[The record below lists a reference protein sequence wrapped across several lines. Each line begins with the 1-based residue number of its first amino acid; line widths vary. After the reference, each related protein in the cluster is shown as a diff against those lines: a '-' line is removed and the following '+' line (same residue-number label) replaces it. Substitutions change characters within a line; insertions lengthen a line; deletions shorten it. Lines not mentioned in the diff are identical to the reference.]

1 MFHFKKDK
9 MMKKINKL
17 VFSAAL
23 MAIAFL
29 WTGCSDEFLKEKK
42 DYSHLSPDIYNDY
55 IGAKMRVED
64 IYLRLLPNAND
75 GLTYRSPSAGKSDIQ
90 SQSTEEFSGL
100 SKYVSPDVILTT
112 SSNLDDWFHVSKTTS
127 GGPWGEIRNCNDV
140 IEGISGSTLSDE
152 QKRELLGQVY
162 FFRAWQ
168 YYLLVRTYG
177 GVPIIDHVQITDVSE
192 AQNLSVPRA
201 TSKECID
208 FICSDLGTAAEMLPV
223 NWGSD
228 FGRITKGAA
237 LALVGRA
244 RLLYASPLFNR
255 SDNKDRWQAAYDANK
270 EAIEVLTA
278 GGFGLAYQDAAGIN
292 AAGWS
297 KMFSDYNSSEAVFV
311 TLYNRVHDD
320 NASHEIYR
328 NNRREQ
334 SLRPSNA
341 AGATSNTGMS
351 ANALMVDLFPMADGK
366 KPTEVGAYNYSPL
379 KFFQNRDPR
388 FYRTFAFPGVYWRF
402 EGNPLSWQGSIPSN
416 AVYPGPDYVL
426 WNYSWYADAAK
437 QTDESLSGYGADMLG
452 QNYRGVYVRKRS
464 NDFDMTTPTPTC
476 LYRWPAT
483 AAENRQGA
491 FGEGAMPHME
501 IRYAEVL
508 LNLAE
513 AACGIGRPAEAI
525 QVLKDIRRRAGYTN
539 EADNY
544 GLDVAT
550 LTADRG
556 KLFGAILY
564 ERQIELAYEG
574 KRFDDMRRWLLWDG
588 GVNFGQVDGAP
599 SSWTLSG
606 FNSNTCSYLGVEPF
620 NGKRRDNFELRA
632 KATAVEAQGQ
642 DPIAAN
648 RPAPLDLKNDLSTQ
662 FSNLGTFYDSYLER
676 KVRRGD
682 EVGKVVTFLPKY
694 YFIGLSSGAQ
704 TNNITLKQTIG
715 WADATQGNVNGTFDP
730 LAE

>member
-1 MFHFKKDK
+1 MA
-9 MMKKINKL
+9 
-17 VFSAAL
+17 SAF
-23 MAIAFL
+23 I
-29 WTGCSDEFLKEKK
+29 WTGCSDEFLHEKK
-42 DYSHLSPDIYNDY
+42 DYGHLSPDIYNDY
-55 IGAKMRVED
+55 VGAKMRVED

-75 GLTYRSPSAGKSDIQ
+75 GYTYRSPSGGSSDIQ
-90 SQSTEEFSGL
+90 SQSTEEFTGL
-100 SKYVSPDVILTT
+100 SAYVSPDAVLTT
-112 SSNLDDWFHVSKTTS
+112 SSNLSDWFHVSKQTS

-140 IEGISGSTLSDE
+140 IEGILASSLTEE
-152 QKRELLGQVY
+152 QKNELLGQVY

-168 YYLLVRTYG
+168 YYMLVKTYG
-177 GVPIIDHVQITDVSE
+177 GVPIIDKVQITDVSQ

-201 TSKECID
+201 TTKQCVD
-208 FICSDLGTAAEMLPV
+208 FICDYLEMAAEILPTQ
-223 NWGSD
+223 WGSND
-228 FGRITKGAA
+228 FGRITQGAA
-237 LALVGRA
+237 LALAGRV

-255 SDNKDRWQAAYDANK
+255 TDDLTRWQAAYDANK
-270 EAIEVLTA
+270 AAIEALTA
-278 GGFGLAYQDAAGIN
+278 GGFGLAYSGGAGIN
-292 AAGWS
+292 AAGWAN
-297 KMFSDYNSSEAVFV
+297 MFSDYNSQEAVFV

-334 SLRPSNA
+334 RLRPSNA
-341 AGATSNTGMS
+341 SGATSNTGMS

-379 KFFQNRDPR
+379 KIFMDRDPR

-402 EGNPLSWQGSIPSN
+402 EGNPFAWTGTIPSN
-416 AVYPGPDYVL
+416 VVYSGENYVL
-426 WNYSWYADAAK
+426 WNYAWYADPDK
-437 QTDESLSGYGADMLG
+437 QADINLSGFGADMFG
-452 QNYRGVYVRKRS
+452 TSYRGVYVRKRS

-476 LYRWPAT
+476 LYRWPST
-483 AAENRQGA
+483 AAENRQGV

-508 LNLAE
+508 LNFAE
-513 AACGIGRPAEAI
+513 AACGVGRPAEAI
-525 QVLKDIRRRAGYTN
+525 QVLKDIRARAGYNTAIAG
-539 EADNY
+539 ADY

-599 SSWTLSG
+599 ASWTLTG
-606 FNSNTCSYLGVEPF
+606 FGGNTCNYLGVEPF
-620 NGKRRDNFELRA
+620 NGKRRDNIEFHA
-632 KATAVEAQGQ
+632 KATAAEANGQ

-648 RPAPLDLKNDLSTQ
+648 RPAPLDLKNDLSNQ
-662 FSNLGTFYDSYLER
+662 FTGLATFYDTYLTR

-682 EVGKVVTFLPKY
+682 EVDKVVTFLPKY
-694 YFIGLSSGAQ
+694 YFIGLTSGAQ
-704 TNNITLKQTIG
+704 SNNVTLKQTIG
-715 WADATQGNVNGTFDP
+715 WADAINSNINGTYDP
-730 LAE
+730 LSEE

>member
-1 MFHFKKDK
+1 MI
-9 MMKKINKL
+9 KKINCSIL
-17 VFSAAL
+17 SIATLISA
-23 MAIAFL
+23 FV

-55 IGAKMRVED
+55 TGAKMRVED

-75 GLTYRSPSAGKSDIQ
+75 GFTYRSPSGGKSDIH
-90 SQSTEEFSGL
+90 SQATEEFSGL
-100 SKYVSPDVILTT
+100 SSYVHPDVIITT
-112 SSNLDDWFHVSKTTS
+112 SSNLSDWFHVSKQTS

-140 IEGISGSTLSDE
+140 IEGITASTLREDE
-152 QKRELLGQVY
+152 KSELLGQVY

-168 YYLLVRTYG
+168 YYLLVKIYG
-177 GVPIIDHVQITDVSE
+177 GVPIIDKVQITDVSQVE
-192 AQNLSVPRA
+192 DLAVPRSTTKA
-201 TSKECID
+201 CID
-208 FICSDLGTAAEMLPV
+208 FICSDLETAAGMLPAR
-223 NWGSD
+223 WGSND
-228 FGRITKGAA
+228 FGRITRGAA
-237 LALVGRA
+237 LALAGRL

-255 SDNKDRWQAAYDANK
+255 ADNTDRWQAAYDANTA
-270 EAIEVLTA
+270 AIEALNE
-278 GGFGLAYQDAAGIN
+278 GEFGLAYVGGAGIN

-297 KMFSDYNSSEAVFV
+297 RMFSDYNSSEAVFA
-311 TLYNRVHDD
+311 TLYNKVHDD

-328 NNRREQ
+328 NNHREQ

-341 AGATSNTGMS
+341 AGAPSNTGMS

-379 KFFQNRDPR
+379 KFFLNRDPR
-388 FYRTFAFPGVYWRF
+388 FYRTFAFPGIYWRF
-402 EGNPLSWQGSIPSN
+402 EGNPLAWTPPVPSN
-416 AVYPGPDYVL
+416 AVYNGTDYAL
-426 WNYSWYADAAK
+426 WNYAWYADADK
-437 QTDESLSGYGADMLG
+437 QADESLSGYGADMLG

-464 NDFDMTTPTPTC
+464 NDFDMTPASTC

-483 AAENRQGA
+483 SAENRQGA

-525 QVLKDIRRRAGYTN
+525 QILKDIRARAGYSTTIAG
-539 EADNY
+539 ADY
-544 GLDVAT
+544 GLNVAQ

-588 GVNFGQVDGAP
+588 GINFSQVDGAP
-599 SSWTLSG
+599 NSWTLSG
-606 FNSNTCSYLGVEPF
+606 FGGNTCTYLGVEPF
-620 NGKRRDNFELRA
+620 NGKRRDNIELRTIT
-632 KATAVEAQGQ
+632 TAVEATGQ
-642 DPIAAN
+642 DPIVAN
-648 RPAPLDLKNDLSTQ
+648 RPAPLDLKNDLTPQ
-662 FSNLGTFYDSYLER
+662 FNALETFYDTYLVR

-682 EVGKVVTFLPKY
+682 EVDKVVTFLPKY
-694 YFIGLSSGAQ
+694 YLIGLTRNAQ
-704 TNNITLKQTIG
+704 ENNVTLLQTIG
-715 WADATQGNVNGTFDP
+715 WADAIHGNINGTYDP